1 MNTIHD
7 MGGMAGLGELDYEQ
21 NEPVFHHEWEGRAI
35 AIISALGLF
44 RRTELESIPA
54 ADYLRMSYY
63 ERWMVMAE
71 NLLVA
76 RGYATREEIETG
88 VPAAGFVRGTPDLTA
103 AEASQRAFTTNRSER
118 DLDLTPRFAVGDA
131 VRGRNM
137 HPTTHTRMPRYT
149 RGRAGVV
156 ERDRGVF
163 DLPDNTELGL
173 DPKPQHVYL
182 VRFTARELWGD
193 QAPAQ
198 DALYIDLWEDYLE
211 PA

>member
-7 MGGMAGLGELDYEQ
+7 MGGMAGLGDLEYER
-21 NEPVFHHEWEGRAI
+21 NEPVFHEEWEGRVLGM
-35 AIISALGLF
+35 ISALGLF

-54 ADYLRMSYY
+54 AAYLNMSYY
-63 ERWMVMAE
+63 ERWLIMLE
-71 NLLVA
+71 NLLVVSGYVTRDEIDSGEMSASSNRRTPELTPEEAA
-76 RGYATREEIETG
+76 RR
-88 VPAAGFVRGTPDLTA
+88 PFVLR
-103 AEASQRAFTTNRSER
+103 RSER
-118 DLDLTPRFAVGDA
+118 DIEISPRFAVGDA

-137 HPTTHTRMPRYT
+137 NPTTHTRMPRYT
-149 RGRAGVV
+149 RGRMGFV

-182 VRFTARELWGD
+182 VRFSAQELWGED
-193 QAPAQ
+193 APAG
-198 DALYIDLWEDYLE
+198 DSLYIDLWEDYLE